1 MTGNAQHHNIECT
14 EIWGGIRG
22 EDVEVSASGFVASLY
37 SRAADGPEGGDVY
50 YLSSCCPDA
59 VTRVALADVRGHGE
73 AVSDISQWLYSAL
86 QDRVNQHQSN
96 RLFTD
101 LNILAKERG
110 YEAMTSAAIATFI
123 QGEGSFHFSY
133 AGHPPMYLY
142 SHAEKQWEAV
152 NLGSPRRCA
161 NLPLGAFSNSAYDQE
176 TRAIEPG
183 DRLFLYT
190 DGLIEATDREGQP
203 FGRARLRAALEAAGA
218 ATVRGIKAAVLSAV
232 RVHTRGLLVHD
243 DVTFMVIEPR

>member
-1 MTGNAQHHNIECT
+1 M
-14 EIWGGIRG
+14 GGG
-22 EDVEVSASGFVASLY
+22 E
-37 SRAADGPEGGDVY
+37 
-50 YLSSCCPDA
+50 
-59 VTRVALADVRGHGE
+59 
-73 AVSDISQWLYSAL
+73 
-86 QDRVNQHQSN
+86 
-96 RLFTD
+96 
-101 LNILAKERG
+101 
-110 YEAMTSAAIATFI
+110 
-123 QGEGSFHFSY
+123 
-133 AGHPPMYLY
+133 
-142 SHAEKQWEAV
+142 
-152 NLGSPRRCA
+152 
-161 NLPLGAFSNSAYDQE
+161 PLGAFSNSAYDQE